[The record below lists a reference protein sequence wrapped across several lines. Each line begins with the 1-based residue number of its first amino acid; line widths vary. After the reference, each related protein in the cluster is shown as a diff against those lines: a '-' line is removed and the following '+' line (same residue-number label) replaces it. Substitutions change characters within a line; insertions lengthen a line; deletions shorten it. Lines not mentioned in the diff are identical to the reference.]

1 MDSALSGGPDTELL
15 DGGSRPAWVDQMFAV
30 MSRPLARDGDA
41 GGKPD
46 HFAHAVQMMERKGV
60 SAVVIDDQ
68 CGDKRH
74 SLLPE
79 SGLHT
84 LAPIDDVCGKS
95 SRGKEAQSPD
105 EFMIFA
111 HLEGLTTGIGAEEV
125 LERASN
131 YVKAGADGLVV
142 HSRSSEEAVVTDVIR
157 ELRSRHPEIP
167 LVAIS
172 SPYRAVSLESP
183 PARYCCSYT
192 IPVTRSGGEL
202 PVVVEHHC
210 STAVTGCVS
219 SETSAP

>member
-1 MDSALSGGPDTELL
+1 SLLVAIIAERSCGPGPDFREFHGFRSSSLMDSALSGGPDTELL

-84 LAPIDDVCGKS
+84 LAPIDDVCGK
-95 SRGKEAQSPD
+95 
-105 EFMIFA
+105 
-111 HLEGLTTGIGAEEV
+111 
-125 LERASN
+125 
-131 YVKAGADGLVV
+131 
-142 HSRSSEEAVVTDVIR
+142 
-157 ELRSRHPEIP
+157 
-167 LVAIS
+167 
-172 SPYRAVSLESP
+172 
-183 PARYCCSYT
+183 
-192 IPVTRSGGEL
+192 
-202 PVVVEHHC
+202 
-210 STAVTGCVS
+210 
-219 SETSAP
+219 